1 MISDETK
8 ELAKLTAK
16 IIAVYVVVL
25 GLVHLVV

>member
-8 ELAKLTAK
+8 ELVKLTAK